1 MRRRLISVGLAT
13 GALAML
19 AILVLESRPMAVEQ
33 HLAHRQA
40 ITELE
45 RARTDFETLI
55 AALESARASNQPL
68 DEATR
73 PLMARFERSPDE
85 LRALLTAI
93 GGRPA
98 ELERVSNRFDSYAGT
113 VNDAASLMHSV
124 AIEQDALIRN
134 LDTVRRNG
142 PGVVERMREIRLEGA
157 ARATF
162 ELIAGTL
169 DHVTPG
175 AEIDN
180 VELRELIETLR
191 ADRGI
196 NANMPGEVQALLGAA
211 EASLSSKPRI
221 ATALMRL
228 AEIPLVSSSAN
239 LGSAAEYLY
248 RARLD
253 SVSQA
258 RTLLAI
264 YAILLLGAAAVIAFR
279 LSQSYQV
286 LNRVNAELEE
296 LNGSLEKRVAERTEE
311 LERTL
316 LDLKESQVQLVHAE
330 KMSSLGQL
338 IAGISHEIN
347 TPLLYLANNAEL
359 IRERLDLVDNF
370 TRRCN
375 AAFSLRPGDFPDRRA
390 YQLALAQALKQLQI
404 SVIEDDLLASIEEAN
419 ELLADSCSG
428 LDDLTEMAR
437 GLKDFS
443 RLDRSPVESFDV
455 NAGLERSL
463 LIARSAL
470 KHKANIS
477 KFFGEIPEIRCAP
490 SQINQVFL
498 NLLTNAAHAI
508 ESHGEIVVRS
518 ALHGENHIAVTISD
532 TGCGISPENLAKIRD
547 PFFTTKAVGT
557 GTGLGLSIVDQIIQ
571 AHGGELRIESELGKG
586 SAFTIILPIAA
597 SSSVA
602 GPASEGADLEADED
616 TSALEHPAD
625 LAAAG

>member
-1 MRRRLISVGLAT
+1 
-13 GALAML
+13 ML

-45 RARTDFETLI
+45 RVRADFGTLM
-55 AALESARASNQPL
+55 ATLESAHASNQSIG
-68 DEATR
+68 EAAL

-85 LRALLTAI
+85 LRAQLTEI

-98 ELERVSNRFDSYAGT
+98 EFERVNSRFDNYAAA
-113 VNDAASLMHSV
+113 VNDASALIHSV
-124 AIEQDALIRN
+124 FSEQDALVRN
-134 LDTVRRNG
+134 LDTVSRNG
-142 PGVVERMREIRLEGA
+142 PGVVEKMHEIRLEEA

-162 ELIAGTL
+162 ELIATTL
-169 DHVTPG
+169 DYATPN
-175 AEIDN
+175 AE
-180 VELRELIETLR
+180 VENIKLRGLIETLR

-211 EASLSSKPRI
+211 EAILSTKARI
-221 ATALMRL
+221 ARALMRL
-228 AEIPLVSSSAN
+228 TEVPLVSSSAN
-239 LGSAAEYLY
+239 LGAAAENLY

-264 YAILLLGAAAVIAFR
+264 YAILLLGAAAVIALR
-279 LSQSYQV
+279 LSQSYQI

-296 LNGSLEKRVAERTEE
+296 LNGSLEKRVAERTAE

-316 LDLKESQVQLVHAE
+316 LDLKESEVQLVHAE

-370 TRRCN
+370 TRRCS
-375 AAFSLRPGDFPDRRA
+375 AAFSLRPDEFPDRKA
-390 YQLALAQALKQLQI
+390 YQLALAQALKQLQT
-404 SVIEDDLLASIEEAN
+404 SVVEDELLASIEEAN

-477 KFFGEIPEIRCAP
+477 KFFGEIPEIRGAP

-498 NLLTNAAHAI
+498 NLLTNAAQAI
-508 ESHGEIVVRS
+508 ESHGEIVLRS

-532 TGCGISPENLAKIRD
+532 TGCGISPENLAKVRD

-602 GPASEGADLEADED
+602 GPSSDGAGLEADE
-616 TSALEHPAD
+616 SAAALQHPAN